1 MHMSFLVELPENQY
15 IANAFEMFAPRTGFT
30 LENARAMA
38 WIAQLA
44 YETQPEKITRIGGEW
59 GFDDVRCF
67 QQPAKTTL
75 PMSSTHGIVGFRG
88 EATIIAFAGTDP
100 LNLLNWVSD
109 FYLGRPG
116 EDAHQGFVDAAAAV
130 WDEVGEIVGQSI
142 ADGRALFI
150 AGHSL
155 GAAIALVTADRA
167 RRERKLD
174 HVEIYVF
181 GSPRVWQVDFA
192 KAFIDA
198 FGPTTYR
205 LVYGQDV
212 VATVPPT
219 LLGFQHVGHLLQCA
233 RGEKF
238 DAAKLLE
245 RDDSDEPAF
254 GVGSLAQLPDKL
266 RLLLVG
272 LSPSMRTDLLGQA
285 SQLLLPLIG
294 DHLPDRYY
302 TALAS

>member
-1 MHMSFLVELPENQY
+1 MSVLVELPEEQY
-15 IANAFEMFAPRTGFT
+15 IAKAFDMFAPRTGFS
-30 LENARAMA
+30 LGNARAMA
-38 WIAQLA
+38 WISQLA
-44 YETQPEKITRIGGEW
+44 YETRLPEKITRISGKW

-75 PMSSTHGIVGFRG
+75 PMSSTHGIMGFRG

-100 LNLLNWVSD
+100 LNLLDWVSD
-109 FYLGRPG
+109 FYLGRLG
-116 EDAHQGFVDAAAAV
+116 QDAHQGFVDAAAAV
-130 WDEVGEIVGQSI
+130 WDEVGDVVGKSI
-142 ADGRALFI
+142 AEQRALFI
-150 AGHSL
+150 TGHSL

-167 RRERKLD
+167 RKERKLD

-181 GSPRVWQVDFA
+181 GSPRVWQADFA
-192 KAFIDA
+192 KSFIDA
-198 FGPTTYR
+198 FGATTYR

-219 LLGFQHVGHLLQCA
+219 ALGFQHVGRLLQCA
-233 RGEKF
+233 RGAKF
-238 DAAKLLE
+238 NSAQVLE
-245 RDDSDEPAF
+245 RNDSDDPMF
-254 GVGSLAQLPDKL
+254 GVGSLAQLPDRL
-266 RLLLVG
+266 QLLLVG
-272 LSPSMRTDLLGQA
+272 LSPSTRTDLLGQI